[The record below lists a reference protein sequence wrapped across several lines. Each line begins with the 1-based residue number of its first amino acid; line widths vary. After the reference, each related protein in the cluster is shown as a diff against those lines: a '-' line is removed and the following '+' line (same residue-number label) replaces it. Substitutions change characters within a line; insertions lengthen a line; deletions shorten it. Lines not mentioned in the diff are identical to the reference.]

1 MPQKGKGSSS
11 LAYCVCLNCAL
22 GPSCVLM
29 QLSLDFPATPYKV
42 NIFPHGF
49 LKFLRE
55 ISGQPQGGRGG
66 RAGIRNRQHN
76 YSMYFSGVYQ
86 ILKRPMFK
94 MVV

>member
-1 MPQKGKGSSS
+1 MPQKGKVSSS

-29 QLSLDFPATPYKV
+29 QLSLDFPVTPYKV

-66 RAGIRNRQHN
+66 RAGDKKQTAQLFYVFLRCLPDTETPH
-76 YSMYFSGVYQ
+76 V
-86 ILKRPMFK
+86 
-94 MVV
+94 